1 MANNYTV
8 QDLQDNLD
16 YLAQT
21 KTVIKNA
28 IVNKGQIISDS
39 DSFREYAQKITNI
52 PTGTDTSDATATAND
67 ILEGKTAYVNGQKI
81 IGTLNINNL

>member
-16 YLAQT
+16 YLSQT

-28 IVNKGQIISDS
+28 IVNKGQTIDDS
-39 DSFREYAQKITNI
+39 TTFREYAQKISNI
-52 PTGTDTSDATATAND
+52 QTGIDTSDANATAND